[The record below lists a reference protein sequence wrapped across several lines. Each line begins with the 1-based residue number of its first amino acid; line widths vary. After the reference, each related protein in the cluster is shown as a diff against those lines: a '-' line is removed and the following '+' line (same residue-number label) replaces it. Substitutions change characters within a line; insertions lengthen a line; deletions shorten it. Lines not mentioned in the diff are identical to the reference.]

1 MRTRRPDHLRSF
13 DYLGLHRYFLT
24 FCVADRRRAFLTQQ
38 HFDVVFAQILRSA
51 EHERFAL
58 IAYCFMP
65 DHVHLL
71 AEGTTDVSDCL
82 RFVSLAKQLSGYHYQ
97 KVFGSRLWQKYG
109 YERTLRHDET
119 SLSVARYIV
128 ENPIRARFVERA
140 ADYPFLGSMVYTIE
154 QILDAIQLRDDR
166 GFRSA

>member
-1 MRTRRPDHLRSF
+1 MPTRRPDHLRSF

-82 RFVSLAKQLSGYHYQ
+82 RFVSLAKQLSGY
-97 KVFGSRLWQKYG
+97 
-109 YERTLRHDET
+109 ERTLRHDET
-119 SLSVARYIV
+119 TLSVARYIV
-128 ENPIRARFVERA
+128 ENPVRARFVERA

-166 GFRSA
+166 GFRSG